1 MSAMLDRQK
10 VETLLVR
17 RFPGA
22 TRGQIAAAANA
33 IMGLND
39 EWEEVG
45 DKTELGYAFDPYCV
59 EICGLARQVQS
70 GAEFRLLRR
79 RTG

>member
-1 MSAMLDRQK
+1 MLDRQK
-10 VETLLVR
+10 LETLLSR

-22 TRGQIAAAANA
+22 SGDQVAAAANA

-39 EWEEVG
+39 EWEEVEG
-45 DKTELGYAFDPYCV
+45 QEQELGYQFSVQCSD
-59 EICGLARQVQS
+59 ICLLAREVSQ

-79 RTG
+79 RGV